1 MQYGVEVLPGPLS
14 DHDLH
19 VFYFSLSLEPK

>member
-1 MQYGVEVLPGPLS
+1 MQYGVEVLLRPLS

-19 VFYFSLSLEPK
+19 VFYFSLNLEPK